1 MSWMA
6 GIAAV
11 VIALGMP
18 LVYFGL
24 SYQHESAALATEA
37 EINAR
42 IVTQL
47 INANPE
53 MWRFEELRLVELMS
67 RRPGK
72 GTKETRRILDT
83 RNILIAESAEKL
95 DPPVL
100 MRSEALMD
108 AGVVAGRMEI
118 SRSLR
123 PLLMK
128 TVLMAVLGSMLG
140 SMVFFAI
147 RIFPLR
153 ALREA
158 FGSLYEEKERAQV
171 TLRSIGDG
179 VITTDAEGKVVL
191 INGIAERLTGW
202 TQHEAEGKPL
212 TEVFHII
219 NEMTRERCE
228 NPVDK
233 VLREGKIVDLA
244 NHTALIARDGT
255 ERIIA
260 DSGAPIRDESGN
272 IIGVVLVFRD
282 ATEKKMMEEEILKAG
297 KLESVGILA
306 GGIAHDFNNILT
318 AIMGN
323 ISLAMRDIKPAD
335 AIFRRLAD
343 AESACMRAKD
353 LTYQLLTFSKGGAP
367 VKKTVSISE
376 IIEDS
381 ARLALAG
388 SNVRCKISM
397 PDDLPPAD
405 VDEGQIS
412 QAVNNLLINAVEA
425 MPGGG
430 LITVR
435 AENLAAGKGDALPLA
450 YGKYIKISIQD
461 QGTGIP
467 PGHLRKI
474 FDPYFTTKQKGSGLG
489 LAICYSIVK
498 KHDGHISVESVLGSG
513 TTFSIYL
520 PASSKELTRRKDSR
534 EEPIRGEGKI
544 LVMDDEAIVR
554 DVTGQILKK
563 LGYDVE
569 FAGDGSEAIEL
580 YRKAK
585 ESGKPFDLVIMDLTV
600 PGGMGGKEAIHR
612 LIEID
617 PDARAIVS
625 SGYSDNL
632 VMSDFRQYGFKGVVA
647 KPYKIQQ
654 LALVLHTVLNNRT

>member
-1 MSWMA
+1 MQTADKRLTLIMSWMA

-11 VIALGMP
+11 AVALAMP
-18 LVYFGL
+18 LVYYGL

-53 MWRFEELRLVELMS
+53 MWRFEELRLVELKS
-67 RRPGK
+67 RRSGE
-72 GTKETRRILDT
+72 GTKETRRILDA
-83 RNILIAESAEKL
+83 RKILIAESAEKL
-95 DPPVL
+95 APPLL

-108 AGVVAGRMEI
+108 AGVVVGRIEI
-118 SRSLR
+118 ARSLR
-123 PLLMK
+123 PLLMR
-128 TVLMAVLGSMLG
+128 TVLMAVLASLFGSA
-140 SMVFFAI
+140 VFVII

-153 ALREA
+153 ALRQA
-158 FGSLYEEKERAQV
+158 LVSLFEEKERAQV

-191 INGIAERLTGW
+191 INLIAERLTGW
-202 TQHEAEGKPL
+202 TQRDAEGKPL

-219 NEMTRERCE
+219 NETTRERCE

-255 ERIIA
+255 ERSIA
-260 DSGAPIRDESGN
+260 DSGASIRNESGN

-282 ATEKKMMEEEILKAG
+282 ATEKKKMEEELLKAG

-318 AIMGN
+318 AITGN

-367 VKKTVSISE
+367 VKKTVSVSE

-388 SNVRCKISM
+388 SNVRCTISM
-397 PDDLPPAD
+397 PDDLLPAD

-412 QAVNNLLINAVEA
+412 QAVSNLLINAV
-425 MPGGG
+425 
-430 LITVR
+430 
-435 AENLAAGKGDALPLA
+435 
-450 YGKYIKISIQD
+450 
-461 QGTGIP
+461 
-467 PGHLRKI
+467 
-474 FDPYFTTKQKGSGLG
+474 
-489 LAICYSIVK
+489 
-498 KHDGHISVESVLGSG
+498 
-513 TTFSIYL
+513 
-520 PASSKELTRRKDSR
+520 
-534 EEPIRGEGKI
+534 
-544 LVMDDEAIVR
+544 
-554 DVTGQILKK
+554 
-563 LGYDVE
+563 
-569 FAGDGSEAIEL
+569 
-580 YRKAK
+580 
-585 ESGKPFDLVIMDLTV
+585 
-600 PGGMGGKEAIHR
+600 
-612 LIEID
+612 
-617 PDARAIVS
+617 
-625 SGYSDNL
+625 
-632 VMSDFRQYGFKGVVA
+632 
-647 KPYKIQQ
+647 
-654 LALVLHTVLNNRT
+654 